1 MNKTDLQFLF
11 AFADIE
17 GLMNKPVTE
26 VINLAIEY
34 IDRNTKAE
42 DFDEKDE
49 LIDGYLYHYRLMKE
63 YHLNAEVKTL
73 VRYGGYDFFMAC
85 EDWDI

>member
-1 MNKTDLQFLF
+1 MNRTDLEFLL

-26 VINLAIEY
+26 VINLA
-34 IDRNTKAE
+34 TKAINAST
-42 DFDEKDE
+42 
-49 LIDGYLYHYRLMKE
+49 LDGEMASADDYIECYLYHYRLMKG
-63 YHLNAEVKTL
+63 YHLDAEVKTL

-85 EDWDI
+85 IDWDI

>member
-1 MNKTDLQFLF
+1 MNKTDLEFLL

-26 VINLAIEY
+26 VINLA
-34 IDRNTKAE
+34 TKAINASTL
-42 DFDEKDE
+42 DGE
-49 LIDGYLYHYRLMKE
+49 LASDDDYIECYLYHYRLMKE
-63 YHLNAEVKTL
+63 YHLDAEIKTL

-85 EDWDI
+85 KDWDI

>member
-1 MNKTDLQFLF
+1 MNKTDLQFLL

-26 VINLAIEY
+26 VIELAIDY
-34 IDRNTKAE
+34 LNS
-42 DFDEKDE
+42 DEFMSD
-49 LIDGYLYHYRLMKE
+49 YLYHYRLMKE
-63 YHLNAEVKTL
+63 YHLDAEIKTL
-73 VRYGGYDFFMAC
+73 VRYRGYSFFIAC

>member
-1 MNKTDLQFLF
+1 MNKTDLQFLL

-26 VINLAIEY
+26 VINLAMEY
-34 IDRNTKAE
+34 IDSNTQAE

-49 LIDGYLYHYRLMKE
+49 LIY
-63 YHLNAEVKTL
+63 N
-73 VRYGGYDFFMAC
+73 
-85 EDWDI
+85 

>member
-1 MNKTDLQFLF
+1 MNRTGLEFLL

-26 VINLAIEY
+26 VIELAVDY
-34 IDRNTKAE
+34 LNS
-42 DFDEKDE
+42 DE
-49 LIDGYLYHYRLMKE
+49 LMSDYLYHYRLMKE
-63 YHLNAEVKTL
+63 YHLDAEVKTL
-73 VRYGGYDFFMAC
+73 VNEGYDFFMAC